1 MSQTRPTLSEA
12 IVKTIVTHMKARL
25 FKSLLSLWI
34 IVFVAGCAGITQT
47 PPSTPSPTPMPILT
61 PTSIPTSAPLTSS
74 ATYWPTQGWRT
85 STPEQQG
92 MDSEM
97 LARMLENIKTSLH
110 SLLIIRHGYI
120 VTEAYFYPFRQNDQH
135 MLVCATKSFLSAL
148 TGIALNQGYIGDV
161 GQRLLDFFPQRIA
174 ADNDSRKASIT
185 LGYLLAN
192 KSGLAGDDRAYFEM
206 LQSNDWLQFALDLPI
221 SAEPGTRFNYFTINS
236 YLLSAVLQAKIDQE
250 VESFAQK
257 NLLEPLGISDA
268 YWGTDPDGRLI
279 PTDLQLSTR
288 DMAKLGYLY
297 LHQGVWD
304 GQQIVPAEW
313 VAASTQAQPGTEGYG
328 YQWWVWPFGY
338 AAEGGWE
345 QCIFVIPEQDMVV
358 VSTGGLIG
366 SMCADTALLI
376 ASDIIPAATSPEP
389 LPENLQAAARLESL
403 SEQLGQPPA
412 PQPVPSLP
420 ATASALAGKT
430 FLLEEN
436 ALGWQAFALEFQEP
450 EAQLTLLFNDQP
462 QKLTI
467 GLDNVYHIT
476 AVEQVA
482 ALHYGI
488 TLRGPVALKGVWQDE
503 TTFSATAQ
511 FLNGN
516 VLGLRFGFDQDNVT
530 VRVID
535 LLRVGFAPDQN
546 ISGTLQK

>member
-1 MSQTRPTLSEA
+1 
-12 IVKTIVTHMKARL
+12 
-25 FKSLLSLWI
+25 
-34 IVFVAGCAGITQT
+34 
-47 PPSTPSPTPMPILT
+47 
-61 PTSIPTSAPLTSS
+61 
-74 ATYWPTQGWRT
+74 
-85 STPEQQG
+85 
-92 MDSEM
+92 
-97 LARMLENIKTSLH
+97 MLENIKTSLH

-161 GQRLLDFFPQRIA
+161 NQRLLDFFPQRIP
-174 ADNDSRKASIT
+174 ADNDLRKASIT
-185 LGYLLAN
+185 LGHLLAN

-206 LQSNDWLQFALDLPI
+206 LQSNDWLQFALDLPM

-236 YLLSAVLQAKIDQE
+236 YLLSAVLQAKIDQG
-250 VESFAQK
+250 VEAFAQK

-313 VAASTQAQPGTEGYG
+313 VAASTQAQPGTGRYG

-345 QCIFVIPEQDMVV
+345 QCIFVIPEQDMMV

-412 PQPVPSLP
+412 PQPVPPLP

-467 GLDNVYHIT
+467 GLDNVCRIT

-516 VLGLRFGFDQDNVT
+516 ALGLRFSFDQDNVT

-546 ISGTLQK
+546 ISGMLQK